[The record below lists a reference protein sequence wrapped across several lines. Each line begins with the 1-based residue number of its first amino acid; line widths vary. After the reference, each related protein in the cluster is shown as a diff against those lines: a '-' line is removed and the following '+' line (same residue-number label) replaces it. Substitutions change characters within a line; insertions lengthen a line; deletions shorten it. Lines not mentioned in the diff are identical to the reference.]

1 MSCVWFARWA
11 RKSSSAVISQ
21 LFFFWRSN
29 CSSLHGRAEKAWF
42 MTQNNSICRVIW
54 DNEEPS
60 CVCLAIRIKEQFL
73 SHKRSRWHTYDTWVF
88 SSEISG
94 KEKEKT
100 RKTRRKEEI
109 WGTDAKRVNCS
120 TLPCS
125 YDNTHKESTWLE
137 CLEKRVDI
145 SEILAWSLQKSGG

>member
-1 MSCVWFARWA
+1 MSALP
-11 RKSSSAVISQ
+11 SE
-21 LFFFWRSN
+21 LRSN
-29 CSSLHGRAEKAWF
+29 FCHTKGLDDTR
-42 MTQNNSICRVIW
+42 MTPESF
-54 DNEEPS
+54 P
-60 CVCLAIRIKEQFL
+60 L
-73 SHKRSRWHTYDTWVF
+73 T
-88 SSEISG
+88 EISG
-94 KEKEKT
+94 KEKDKT

-145 SEILAWSLQKSGG
+145 SEILA